1 MNLITCN
8 TVFSTNST
16 MCAINLI
23 LPPLLTIALHYIS
36 KSLDFKAK
44 NDLRFAAE
52 RKEDTDFGR
61 AIGVRPP
68 PSDFRINIANS

>member
-1 MNLITCN
+1 
-8 TVFSTNST
+8 

-23 LPPLLTIALHYIS
+23 LPPLLAIVLHCIS

-44 NDLRFAAE
+44 NDLRFAVE
-52 RKEDTDFGR
+52 RKEDTDFGG

-68 PSDFRINIANS
+68 LSDFRINIANS